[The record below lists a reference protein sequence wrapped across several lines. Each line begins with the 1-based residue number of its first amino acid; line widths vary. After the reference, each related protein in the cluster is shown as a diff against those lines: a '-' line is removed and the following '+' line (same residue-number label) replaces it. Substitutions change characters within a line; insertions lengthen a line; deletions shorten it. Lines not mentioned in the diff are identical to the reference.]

1 MPQILGPRE
10 RRVRVVC
17 AKSKQPELRVLE
29 SPSKGTEVKKIKA
42 AAICA
47 VVGVA
52 LAGVA
57 VAVPAHA
64 DPVSNSYTL
73 VGSDTLQDVSNALAN
88 GTSISGPTVRTL
100 TSTGNTLG
108 SFDAFG
114 SSTIQTKSG
123 GTYFGRP
130 SGSGDG
136 VKALSR
142 SIDGTPYTNAS
153 NVVTSSI
160 FNQVDIARSSSGP
173 STTATNAS
181 GALAYVPFGRD
192 AVTYA
197 FKGTSAT
204 IGSISLAQLTQIY
217 SCTPGANV
225 INGVTVQPLL
235 PQLGSGTR
243 KFFLGAILV
252 TDNSALTS
260 CVTNNGANPGYAAI
274 QENDGTVLTA
284 AGMIAPFSVASYVA
298 QNNQAAPDRTGTVD
312 LGAPFGVAPYSGSG
326 LTVAPNPAYYADTT
340 WGRNTYMVVE
350 YARIDSTNVT
360 KFDQGLTDLVNPGKP
375 KSLTN
380 FSTGSTTSGSV
391 KAKFGFLPPSSTTIT
406 RANAS

>member
-1 MPQILGPRE
+1 M
-10 RRVRVVC
+10 
-17 AKSKQPELRVLE
+17 
-29 SPSKGTEVKKIKA
+29 KKIQA

-47 VVGVA
+47 VVSVA

-57 VAVPAHA
+57 VAVPAYA

-73 VGSDTLQDVSNALAN
+73 VGSDTLQDVSNALVN
-88 GTSISGPTVRTL
+88 GTSISGSTVRAA
-100 TSTGNTLG
+100 TSTGTTLG

-114 SSTIQTKSG
+114 SPTIQTKSG
-123 GTYFGRP
+123 GKYFGRP

-142 SIDGTPYTNAS
+142 SIDGNSYTNVNGVA
-153 NVVTSSI
+153 TPSI

-173 STTATNAS
+173 SLTATNTS
-181 GALAYVPFGRD
+181 GVLAYIPFGRD

-197 FKGTSAT
+197 FNGTAAT
-204 IGSISLAQLTQIY
+204 IGGISLAQLTQIY
-217 SCTPGANV
+217 TCSAGANV

-243 KFFLGAILV
+243 KFFLGAIGV
-252 TDNSALTS
+252 PDNSALIS
-260 CVTNNGANPGYAAI
+260 CVTNSGANPGYAAV
-274 QENDGTVLTA
+274 QENDGTALTA
-284 AGMIAPFSVASYVA
+284 VGMIAPFSVASYVA
-298 QNNQAAPDRTGTVD
+298 QNNQAAPDRTGSAD

-340 WGRNTYMVVE
+340 WGRNTFMVVE
-350 YARIDSTNVT
+350 YARIDSTNLS
-360 KFDQGLTDLVNPGKP
+360 KFDQGLTDLVNPGKA

-380 FSTGSTTSGSV
+380 FSAGSTTSGSV
-391 KAKFGFLPPSSTTIT
+391 KAKFGFLPASSTTII